1 MPMELIKERM
11 GDDVEIPTIVELIN
25 IEKGNISLDAMREN
39 GTEEESYE
47 QLDVASQGEELEA
60 GCKEQLDE
68 IFGKLSQLDILILM
82 KNMDFLVKKFVA

>member
-47 QLDVASQGEELEA
+47 QLDVASQGVT
-60 GCKEQLDE
+60 
-68 IFGKLSQLDILILM
+68 S
-82 KNMDFLVKKFVA
+82 FLAFE